1 MIPRNEIIAVSTK
14 DNIDN
19 LKKVFKETKLSKI
32 LVYKDNVDN
41 IIGYVHAL
49 ELLKKP
55 DSIKSIL
62 LPIQIFSETLKIQK
76 VFKMLNDKHQSIG
89 LIVDE
94 FGSTAGIITI
104 EDIIEEIFGEISD
117 EHDLNEMEEIKIDDH
132 NFIFSSRLEIDYLN
146 SKYDLNFKLSSS
158 YETLSGF
165 ILYHHESIPKTN
177 DLVLINNY
185 IIKILKSDRNKIH
198 KVKITKQNKIFKIP

>member
-1 MIPRNEIIAVSTK
+1 
-14 DNIDN
+14 
-19 LKKVFKETKLSKI
+19 
-32 LVYKDNVDN
+32 
-41 IIGYVHAL
+41 
-49 ELLKKP
+49 
-55 DSIKSIL
+55 
-62 LPIQIFSETLKIQK
+62 
-76 VFKMLNDKHQSIG
+76 MLNDKHQSIG

-94 FGSTAGIITI
+94 FGSTSGIITI

-117 EHDLNEMEEIKIDDH
+117 EHDLNEMEEIKIDDY

-146 SKYDLNFKLSSS
+146 SKYNLEFKLNSS

-177 DLVLINNY
+177 DLVLIDNY
-185 IIKILKSDRNKIH
+185 IIKILKSDQNKIH